1 MRLSRLLLF
10 FVVLTGTTSALLL
23 LPIPQIDRAHAAFFR
38 SVGDVVFSR
47 FWFWPDGKVRFI
59 DLYADDVR
67 GAVAGATPV
76 PLPASY
82 RPPLAKREMET
93 LMIVTNRS
101 VPTTFGQLRLSSRM
115 VGYWPLAFM
124 FALVLAKPLPIKRK
138 LWAFALG
145 MAATEA
151 FVLFRLT
158 LHLAD
163 ACFFADKKYALYVLG
178 DTAHGILHQIKQ
190 IVVDNPTSSFVAPL
204 LIWIFVAVTRQ
215 DWAVF
220 HTMRGSIASE
230 DDVVR
235 HAHNRRHEGK
245 QPPRQED
252 AKEED

>member
-23 LPIPQIDRAHAAFFR
+23 LPIPQIDRTHAAFFR

-67 GAVAGATPV
+67 GAVAGATAV

-82 RPPLAKREMET
+82 RPPLVKREMET

-124 FALVLAKPLPIKRK
+124 FALVLAKPLPFKRK

-145 MAATEA
+145 LAVTEA

-163 ACFFADKKYALYVLG
+163 ACFFANKKYALYVLG
-178 DTAHGILHQIKQ
+178 EGAHGILHQVKQ

-204 LIWIFVAVTRQ
+204 LIWIFMAFTRQ

-220 HTMRGSIASE
+220 HEMRGSMPREE
-230 DDVVR
+230 DGDR
-235 HAHNRRHEGK
+235 DEHDGHTEPER
-245 QPPRQED
+245 PPRYENT
-252 AKEED
+252 K